1 MAQWNKVTQQY
12 DNQNKSNFEV
22 TICADRYGNIGNCNG
37 GVSGIGVATGDFSN
51 MSAVHKFGLVEGT
64 NTSNWST
71 IWTPADTASTILYPW
86 DHPSGSVSVQ
96 STSSQDAPTGS
107 GALSIVV
114 QGLDLSYNPV
124 EEEISLNGSNPVL
137 GNEQFVRVFRAFIS
151 SGNTNVGDINITI
164 GGVLVSQVAA
174 DYGQTLQCS
183 YTIPA
188 GKTGYIK
195 NIATSTS
202 KQQEIILAIF
212 QKPFDGVF
220 RVATTISLYQMSAN
234 QTFEVPIK
242 LQEKTDIDVRIK
254 GSTNATVS
262 CDFEIIMI
270 ENEQ

>member
-1 MAQWNKVTQQY
+1 MAQWNKITQEY

-22 TICADRYGNIGNCNG
+22 TICADRYGNIGNCG
-37 GVSGIGVATGDFSN
+37 GDGIVGIGISAGDFAN

-71 IWTPADTASTILYPW
+71 VWTPADTASTILYPW
-86 DHPSGSVSVQ
+86 NHPSGSVSVT
-96 STSSQDAPTGS
+96 STSPQDAPAGS

-114 QGLDLSYNPV
+114 QGLDLFFNPV
-124 EEEISLNGSNPVL
+124 EEEILLNGSNPVS

-151 SGNTNVGDINITI
+151 SGNTNVGDVNIRI
-164 GGVLVSQVAA
+164 GGILVSQVAA
-174 DYGQTLQCS
+174 GYGQTLQCT

-202 KQQEIILAIF
+202 KQQEIVLAIF
-212 QKPFDGVF
+212 QRSFGGVF
-220 RVATTISLYQMSAN
+220 RVATTIALYQMSAN

-242 LQEKTDIDVRIK
+242 LTEKTDIDVRIK

-262 CDFEIIMI
+262 CDFEVIMI
-270 ENEQ
+270 DNV